1 MFFATIFFMLMKI
14 CVKMLPHIPPMEVV
28 FFRCIISFFI
38 TFIILKRKKIEVL
51 GKNRFLLSLRGI
63 FGTIGLYLYF
73 IIIQEIPLATAS
85 TLIYLTPLFSS
96 LIGIFFL
103 QEKMTFLQWILLLIS
118 FFGILLIQGFD
129 DRISLYYVLIG
140 AGGSLC
146 AAIAYSI
153 IRHLKH
159 EENSLVIMIYFPMI
173 AFPVGGF
180 FSYFNWIA
188 PSYEDLFVLISIG
201 ILTQFAQYFMT
212 RAYQSTEISKVSIVS
227 YVEILFVIAV
237 GSIYFNENF
246 TILVYV
252 GMFLVTVGVIINVI
266 FFKNVKQNI

>member
-1 MFFATIFFMLMKI
+1 MFFATIFFMIMKI

-38 TFIILKRKKIEVL
+38 TFVILKRKKIKVL

-103 QEKMTFLQWILLLIS
+103 QEKMTFLQWILLLIA

-153 IRHLKH
+153 IRYLKH

-180 FSYFNWIA
+180 FSYFNWIV